1 MSRWPH
7 DSFNCI
13 PCGGIWWRLGYCFSV
28 ACSLVCQP
36 MKTNQKTCKYCKQK
50 FTPERPKAICC
61 SPDCAYDYGL
71 KVKSKAEAIQK
82 QEDRKIIK
90 LKLEKL
96 KTARDWTK
104 EAQIAFNGWVRLRD
118 AEEPCISCGRHHQGQ
133 YHAGH
138 YLSVGAHPE
147 LRFDL
152 LNVWKQC
159 QPCNTHLHGNLISYR
174 KRLLEKIGIEK
185 LEWLE
190 GPHNPKKYTIDELK
204 IIVKEYRIKSKLL
217 RG

>member
-1 MSRWPH
+1 MS
-7 DSFNCI
+7 I
-13 PCGGIWWRLGYCFSV
+13 PKKPRKCR
-28 ACSLVCQP
+28 VCKADFQP
-36 MKTNQKTCKYCKQK
+36 V
-50 FTPERPKAICC
+50 RPLQNVC
-61 SPDCAYDYGL
+61 SPECGL
-71 KVKSKAEAIQK
+71 IQAKATRNKAERVAQIA
-82 QEDRKIIK
+82 DRKTIK
-90 LKLEKL
+90 IKLEKL
-96 KTARDWTK
+96 KTARDWMK
-104 EAQIAFNGWVRLRD
+104 EAQVEFNGWVRLRD

-147 LRFDL
+147 LRFDP